1 MSGILHCSVVQN
13 STFDAQEQQGSRHI
27 PWAFEDADADRDGV
41 THSYRA
47 CRAWTVP
54 CMNRASAW
62 SGSGPDGASHLCLE
76 WVGARWS
83 IQVVGRGQMEHPG
96 CGSGTMRCGSGPDGA
111 SRLLDALSRFGR
123 QVITRDE
130 LGVVHSMQYT
140 RHEHPPVH
148 ARHENSPGVNGW
160 VSPEPTNGEDDEPVH
175 PFRSPSKVKQPREPV
190 WGRYEENQPI
200 EEPWNIHGIE
210 AMEPM
215 FLVVPIVLSFN

>member
-54 CMNRASAW
+54 CKNRASAW
-62 SGSGPDGASHLCLE
+62 S
-76 WVGARWS
+76 
-83 IQVVGRGQMEHPG
+83 
-96 CGSGTMRCGSGPDGA
+96 GSGPDGA